1 MYIYILT
8 WSLVYMNTAEIL
20 HKLTEESCSTFIINM
35 TPNVCQRNEITII
48 DKYLV
53 PKFFGFFFVENILI
67 SCIYVYKKGKK
78 LSINRNTNVQFWSI
92 AFLCFLLVLKVMC

>member
-35 TPNVCQRNEITII
+35 TPNVCQRN
-48 DKYLV
+48 
-53 PKFFGFFFVENILI
+53 
-67 SCIYVYKKGKK
+67 
-78 LSINRNTNVQFWSI
+78 
-92 AFLCFLLVLKVMC
+92 